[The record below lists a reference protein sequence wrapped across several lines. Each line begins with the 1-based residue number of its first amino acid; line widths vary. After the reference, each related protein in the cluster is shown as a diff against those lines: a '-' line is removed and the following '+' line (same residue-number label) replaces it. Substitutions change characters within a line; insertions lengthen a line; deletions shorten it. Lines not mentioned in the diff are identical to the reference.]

1 MAEETFLDE
10 ATRQADLALEMSD
23 AWARPLPDGVR
34 LKRVRSLLAKALEV
48 YTARQTEFDKA
59 MLVAVFALVEELRDV
74 ETRLSSL
81 EGATAGVGTAGE
93 GPVDSSE
100 DA

>member
-10 ATRQADLALEMSD
+10 ATRQADLALDVSD
-23 AWARPLPDGVR
+23 AWGRPLPDGVR
-34 LKRVRSLLAKALEV
+34 LKRSRSLLAKALEV
-48 YTARQTEFDKA
+48 YTDRQTEFDKA
-59 MLVAVFALVEELRDV
+59 MLVALYALIEELRDV

-81 EGATAGVGTAGE
+81 EE
-93 GPVDSSE
+93 GNSVSYAPKDGSADPSA